1 MKLTP
6 DLIFEKFYELTPD
19 FLVEKNIR
27 ALILDVDNTL
37 IPYEESKPTEQVLA
51 WLHALKEQG
60 IAVAFVSNNH
70 KKRLDTFNE
79 ELGYPAFYHGCKP
92 FPCKMRKAM
101 RAMGCDKAHTANLG
115 DQILTDVIG
124 GRLLGVKYSFL
135 VPPIKDKTDWFT
147 RLKRRLERPYIKKYY
162 KNKEKAK

>member
-19 FLVEKNIR
+19 FLEEKNIR

-37 IPYEESKPTEQVLA
+37 IPYEESKPTVQVLE
-51 WLHALKEQG
+51 WLQALKEKG

-70 KKRLDTFNE
+70 KKRLATFNE

-92 FPCKMRKAM
+92 FPRKMRMAM
-101 RAMGCDKAHTANLG
+101 RAMGSDKVHTANLG
-115 DQILTDVIG
+115 DQILTDVIA

-147 RLKRRLERPYIKKYY
+147 RLKRRLERPCIKKYY